1 MARITQLVKL
11 TKNEI
16 GSLKTLLTR
25 GATSARTITRARIL
39 DLLHRRESPSAIATT
54 LQVTPQTVFN
64 VRARYLRA
72 GLDSALCDRPRAG
85 RPIRIDGKQ
94 RAQLTA
100 LACSTPPEG
109 RARWTLRLLADKV
122 VELGYC
128 DHLSHT
134 AARQILKKTNF
145 NRTSKR
151 RGASG

>member
-1 MARITQLVKL
+1 MFYPVRMARTTQLVKL

-16 GSLKTLLTR
+16 SSLTTLLTR

-39 DLLHRRESPSAIATT
+39 DLLNRAERPSAIATL

-64 VRARYLRA
+64 VKRRYLTA
-72 GLDSALCDRPRAG
+72 GLDAALHDRPRVG
-85 RPIRIDGKQ
+85 RPIQIDGKQ

-128 DHLSHT
+128 ESLSHT

-145 NRTSKR
+145 SRT
-151 RGASG
+151 